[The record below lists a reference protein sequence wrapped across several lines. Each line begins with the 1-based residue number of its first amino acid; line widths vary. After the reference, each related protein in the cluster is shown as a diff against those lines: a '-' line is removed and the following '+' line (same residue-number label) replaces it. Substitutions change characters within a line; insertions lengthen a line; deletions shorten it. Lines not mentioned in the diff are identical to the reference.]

1 MTALSVNI
9 NKLALL
15 RNSRGRDY
23 PNLIGFA
30 GRFIELGVQG
40 ITIHPRP
47 DERHIRRRDA
57 YELGEYLS
65 SKKNIEFNIEG
76 FPSLGFLQLIHDI
89 KPQQC
94 TLVPDADNQLTSDH
108 GWDFR

>member
-23 PNLIGFA
+23 PNLLEFTS
-30 GRFIELGVQG
+30 RFIELGVHG

-47 DERHIRRRDA
+47 DERHIRRQDA
-57 YELGEYLS
+57 YDLADFLRAH
-65 SKKNIEFNIEG
+65 KNIEFNIEG
-76 FPSLGFLQLIHDI
+76 FPSAGFLQLIHDI
-89 KPQQC
+89 RPHQC
-94 TLVPDADNQLTSDH
+94 TLVPDADSQLTSDH
-108 GWDFR
+108 G